1 MISSN
6 FIKILFHAD
15 IVAIIVMLGHFLGT
29 GRKFWYCKH
38 RMAEVS
44 FFLFF
49 FFFHFARF
57 FFCLLPLSGSVVC
70 ISLSGSKIYVKEW
83 IYSVKNKNC
92 GAQIFE
98 GR

>member
-38 RMAEVS
+38 RMAEVFS

-57 FFCLLPLSGSVVC
+57 FFLPST
-70 ISLSGSKIYVKEW
+70 SLRIRRLYFIVWLEDLCKRMDIQ
-83 IYSVKNKNC
+83 C
-92 GAQIFE
+92 
-98 GR
+98 